1 MRQFTLILFLLPFVN
16 SFLSGADWPRW
27 LGPDGTGVSSEK
39 DWQANLEKVAWKA
52 KVGVG
57 FSTVSVAGGRLFT
70 MGHDGEKKGG
80 KETIFCLDAITGKEI
95 WSDSYPARLLDY
107 LHEGGPC
114 STPTVDGKTLYTW
127 ISFWR

>member
-1 MRQFTLILFLLPFVN
+1 VKKFVLSFLLLPFFN
-16 SFLSGADWPRW
+16 SFLSAADWPRW
-27 LGPDGTGVSSEK
+27 LGPSGDGTSVEK
-39 DWQANLEKVAWKA
+39 GWKANLEKVAWKA

-95 WSDSYPARLLDY
+95 W
-107 LHEGGPC
+107 
-114 STPTVDGKTLYTW
+114 
-127 ISFWR
+127 